1 MEEKINF
8 IQMLYNDFMQ
18 NIYLYI
24 KSVSESKENSSL
36 YYWSPKHYMNKN
48 YGKSVLKRKII
59 FLRQELLNLE
69 HLLDEVEQR

>member
-59 FLRQELLNLE
+59 LLRQELLNLE
-69 HLLDEVEQR
+69 HLLDEVD

>member
-1 MEEKINF
+1 MKEKISF
-8 IQMLYNDFMQ
+8 VQMLYNDLMT
-18 NIYLYI
+18 NINLYI
-24 KSVSESKENSSL
+24 KSVSESKENSSP

-69 HLLDEVEQR
+69 HLLDEVEQ